1 MRDEDYQLVEHPRL
15 ELHIHVA
22 TKFVQFGS
30 LVGLTLVGP
39 LIGAWRGRSLAA
51 AGFGG
56 LRGARI
62 GGVGGILIAPI
73 MTEMAVSGQV
83 TITVLQNVLFYS
95 IVFSSSVF
103 ALDVQ
108 CNCCSAKCSVLSK
121 PISVGYNWPYQMIVA
136 LNVNL

>member
-1 MRDEDYQLVEHPRL
+1 
-15 ELHIHVA
+15 
-22 TKFVQFGS
+22 
-30 LVGLTLVGP
+30 
-39 LIGAWRGRSLAA
+39 
-51 AGFGG
+51 
-56 LRGARI
+56 
-62 GGVGGILIAPI
+62 

-108 CNCCSAKCSVLSK
+108 YNCCSAKCSVLSK

-136 LNVNL
+136 LNVNLVFPELIFGATAATGGRVNFL